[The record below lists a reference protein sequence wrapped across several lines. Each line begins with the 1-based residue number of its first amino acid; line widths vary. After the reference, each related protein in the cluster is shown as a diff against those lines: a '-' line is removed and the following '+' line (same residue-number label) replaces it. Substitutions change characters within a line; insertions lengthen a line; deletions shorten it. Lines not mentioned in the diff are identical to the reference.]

1 MVLMGKKK
9 AETLASQGF
18 RLVEHSGFE
27 AENALPIASH
37 PVPYGSTLKPKSA
50 FAA

>member
-1 MVLMGKKK
+1 
-9 AETLASQGF
+9 
-18 RLVEHSGFE
+18 VEHSGFE